1 MASANSDDVKS
12 HTRFIRCWYTCQ
24 ADICHPIFCDIC
36 QGIFVTFAKTFFFGH
51 LPNGHLPHHYK
62 KSESIPVISFLSDWL
77 DYFMDVV
84 GPKEFDEEV
93 NEVVDEDEAKTVAM
107 ELVKE
112 LGEGLKLEDVV
123 RS

>member
-1 MASANSDDVKS
+1 
-12 HTRFIRCWYTCQ
+12 
-24 ADICHPIFCDIC
+24 
-36 QGIFVTFAKTFFFGH
+36 
-51 LPNGHLPHHYK
+51 
-62 KSESIPVISFLSDWL
+62 
-77 DYFMDVV
+77 MDVV

-123 RS
+123 RSQR

>member
-1 MASANSDDVKS
+1 
-12 HTRFIRCWYTCQ
+12 
-24 ADICHPIFCDIC
+24 
-36 QGIFVTFAKTFFFGH
+36 
-51 LPNGHLPHHYK
+51 
-62 KSESIPVISFLSDWL
+62 
-77 DYFMDVV
+77 MDAVEN
-84 GPKEFDEEV
+84 KDFDEEV

>member
-1 MASANSDDVKS
+1 
-12 HTRFIRCWYTCQ
+12 
-24 ADICHPIFCDIC
+24 
-36 QGIFVTFAKTFFFGH
+36 
-51 LPNGHLPHHYK
+51 
-62 KSESIPVISFLSDWL
+62 
-77 DYFMDVV
+77 MDAVEH
-84 GPKEFDEEV
+84 KEFDEEV